1 MSAGAQQWA
10 PALSLNPEDVRVSTD
25 TQMNGGQV
33 PALELKGLCK
43 SFGGLQATRE
53 VTLRIMPGDRQA
65 IIGPNGAG
73 KTTLFNLIT
82 GIYPVT
88 SGEVLLFGQD
98 VTGWPSHRRTA
109 LGMARTFQVTSLF
122 PKLTVLDNV
131 LLAIKGLRPSKFVM
145 WRFMSSY
152 KDVYDK
158 AHNLLEQVNFL
169 DRKDTEVRNLSHG
182 EQRQLEIVLGLASDP
197 KILLLDEPAAGLSS
211 GESTEMAEFLM
222 KLDPKLAI
230 LLIEHDMDV
239 VFDVASKISVLHFGE
254 ILESGTP
261 QQIHSSARVQEIYLG
276 TD

>member
-1 MSAGAQQWA
+1 M
-10 PALSLNPEDVRVSTD
+10 STD
-25 TQMNGGQV
+25 TQTNGSAV
-33 PALELKGLCK
+33 PALELRDLCK
-43 SFGGLQATRE
+43 NFGGLQATRH
-53 VTLRIMPGDRQA
+53 VSLRIMPGDRKA

-82 GIYPVT
+82 GIYPSS
-88 SGEVLLFGQD
+88 SGSITLFGQD
-98 VTGWPSHRRTA
+98 VTKWQSHQRTA

-145 WRFMSSY
+145 WRTLSSY
-152 KDVYDK
+152 KDVYEK
-158 AHNLLEQVNFL
+158 AYNLLEQANFL

-211 GESTEMAEFLM
+211 GESVEMTKFLM
-222 KLDPKLAI
+222 GLDPKLAI

-239 VFDVASKISVLHFGE
+239 VFDVADEISVLHFGE
-254 ILESGTP
+254 ILETGTP
-261 QQIHSSARVQEIYLG
+261 EQIHASARVQEIYLG

>member
-1 MSAGAQQWA
+1 
-10 PALSLNPEDVRVSTD
+10 
-25 TQMNGGQV
+25 
-33 PALELKGLCK
+33 
-43 SFGGLQATRE
+43 
-53 VTLRIMPGDRQA
+53 
-65 IIGPNGAG
+65 
-73 KTTLFNLIT
+73 
-82 GIYPVT
+82 
-88 SGEVLLFGQD
+88 
-98 VTGWPSHRRTA
+98 
-109 LGMARTFQVTSLF
+109 
-122 PKLTVLDNV
+122 
-131 LLAIKGLRPSKFVM
+131 M
-145 WRFMSSY
+145 WRFLSSY
-152 KDVYDK
+152 KEVYDK
-158 AHNLLEQVNFL
+158 AHHLLEQANFL